1 MSIPTLLESSYGG
14 VLLCDC
20 AYFHF
25 IICRFFR
32 RGWITFDRSVNIKEI
47 CWDLNNI
54 RVSGI
59 PCHLQSQVQ
68 QCNYYNYT

>member
-1 MSIPTLLESSYGG
+1 MLYDYGS
-14 VLLCDC
+14 
-20 AYFHF
+20 FHV

-59 PCHLQSQVQ
+59 PCYIQSQVQ
-68 QCNYYNYT
+68 QCNYHILEKKEHCFPGFS